1 MGICANASA
10 THWGAIARFLPKP
23 SLLSA
28 KRLTTKDC
36 PDEALPGML
45 HPIVV
50 TANGLDV
57 PNSEGYSTNILL
69 MIIEVAIIWNGSQ
82 G

>member
-1 MGICANASA
+1 
-10 THWGAIARFLPKP
+10 
-23 SLLSA
+23 
-28 KRLTTKDC
+28 
-36 PDEALPGML
+36 ML

-50 TANGLDV
+50 AANGLDV

-82 G
+82 E